1 MADDEDSITWRPPA
15 TRPYQ
20 IFNLRYKT
28 RVNIRRKWRII
39 VKQCR
44 NMLPYGCSNRG
55 VRLWNWIL
63 PSVILLLDGCC
74 IRLKRSAYTLNA
86 TRWILYGGNR
96 RLHLSGF
103 SSTLA
108 NLSIEVSHIFICSLI
123 GLKIWR
129 FCFKTYPLSVFI
141 EMMRHYINLLKIR
154 PNLSSNLS
162 TMGCKL
168 SSCHL
173 RCISF

>member
-1 MADDEDSITWRPPA
+1 
-15 TRPYQ
+15 
-20 IFNLRYKT
+20 
-28 RVNIRRKWRII
+28 
-39 VKQCR
+39 
-44 NMLPYGCSNRG
+44 MLPYGCSNRG
-55 VRLWNWIL
+55 VRLGNWIL

-86 TRWILYGGNR
+86 TQWSLYGGNR
-96 RLHLSGF
+96 RLDLCGF

-108 NLSIEVSHIFICSLI
+108 NLSIEVSHICICSLV
-123 GLKIWR
+123 GLQIRR

-141 EMMRHYINLLKIR
+141 EMMRHYIHLLKIGA
-154 PNLSSNLS
+154 NLPPNLS

-173 RCISF
+173 RCVSF